1 MSILRTEGV
10 KKSFGKFTVLNGISL
25 EVKKGEIRSIIGPNG
40 AGKTTFFN
48 VLTGKFKPSEGKIF
62 FDEIDITGKP
72 PSEIARYGIGR
83 TFQIVSIFPELT
95 VVENILL
102 PILNMHKKNMDL
114 FSPPQIR
121 KDIMEESLKVIK
133 EIGLEKNIH
142 TVAGNLS
149 HGDKKKLDIGIG
161 LARNPKLL
169 LLDEPTAGLNQQESK
184 SFINFIKTIAEK
196 EKLTIILIAHD
207 MEAVFSISEN
217 ITVFRQG
224 EVIADGKPGDVR
236 QNKLVIEAYLGEEV

>member
-1 MSILRTEGV
+1 
-10 KKSFGKFTVLNGISL
+10 
-25 EVKKGEIRSIIGPNG
+25 
-40 AGKTTFFN
+40 
-48 VLTGKFKPSEGKIF
+48 
-62 FDEIDITGKP
+62 
-72 PSEIARYGIGR
+72 
-83 TFQIVSIFPELT
+83 
-95 VVENILL
+95 
-102 PILNMHKKNMDL
+102 
-114 FSPPQIR
+114 
-121 KDIMEESLKVIK
+121 
-133 EIGLEKNIH
+133 LEKNIH